1 MRLEGV
7 EYSYK
12 NPEEQR
18 WNSTAGYNPKNISI
32 LTALNDDMFR
42 RLAPTVVVLVAV
54 MIVGVVGNILI
65 CYIFTRKLR
74 RNSQN
79 FLLLCLGIFDLL
91 SSCVG
96 VPSEIFDVRH
106 YYLYESVEMCKAM
119 RFLTTFP
126 SLASILVLLVIAV
139 DRYRKICK
147 PLHHQIHL
155 SHARIAL
162 IIIVVIAF
170 TFSVPALYIYG
181 HRSFPTPVADVYG
194 YDCSVD
200 DVFKDKPYPLVYEGV
215 FLAAFLVCTVVLASI
230 YIRIWLETRR
240 HIKYLETHATFG
252 TGIMDET
259 TTTSSLNFEDS
270 SLENMLED
278 GSQARTKKPS
288 HRSLLKKRSTNHSHR
303 KVSSSSTYFRGADR
317 AARPQVP
324 AVIRLTKKTSQHGV
338 KDDHATPEACNC
350 RWQVGGGTDDCVGDN
365 GASEDTFEL
374 TNLQTGQEVSRKLLN
389 SKIFSDKE
397 TSEQPNKAKFLE
409 NCSPLAK
416 DDDSASHDTFKENKS
431 VSLAGKSTTYEEGNS
446 LDRLSV
452 GDIHSKPYL
461 TQESK
466 SLLQKNL
473 DNPVQTKSLTQASNP
488 DGGRETCIKNV
499 GFNQQISVDLQQSQA
514 GKNCREQHPDTIYPD
529 VYKKV
534 NIKEEC
540 MYDSS
545 DNIQSAAAAKQILVD
560 QTQPTYGKK
569 HLNGGTS
576 CSSQAEGLQQ
586 GKGDFVTYSRVP
598 TGQCANQIDDLPENT
613 VNDVQLSQNS
623 SLVAT
628 EDGFESADNLAVTS
642 PDFYRNASRTLHHS
656 KSSQSL
662 LIAKRVR
669 KALRATRTTIIAFT
683 ITIGFILSY
692 LPHLILIILRSVKT
706 DFEHHFDDVSLIFYN
721 IFIRSYFANNVINI
735 FVYGTMNLEFRTQI
749 LNVWSKMKC
758 SKKRK

>member
-1 MRLEGV
+1 M
-7 EYSYK
+7 
-12 NPEEQR
+12 
-18 WNSTAGYNPKNISI
+18 
-32 LTALNDDMFR
+32 
-42 RLAPTVVVLVAV
+42 
-54 MIVGVVGNILI
+54 
-65 CYIFTRKLR
+65 
-74 RNSQN
+74 
-79 FLLLCLGIFDLL
+79 
-91 SSCVG
+91 
-96 VPSEIFDVRH
+96 
-106 YYLYESVEMCKAM
+106 
-119 RFLTTFP
+119 
-126 SLASILVLLVIAV
+126 
-139 DRYRKICK
+139 
-147 PLHHQIHL
+147 
-155 SHARIAL
+155 
-162 IIIVVIAF
+162 
-170 TFSVPALYIYG
+170 PALYIYG

-252 TGIMDET
+252 TGLMDEAT

-270 SLENMLED
+270 SIENMLED

-324 AVIRLTKKTSQHGV
+324 AVIRLTKKASQHRV
-338 KDDHATPEACNC
+338 KDEHAAPEACNC
-350 RWQVGGGTDDCVGDN
+350 RWQVGSGTDDCVDDN
-365 GASEDTFEL
+365 GASEDRFEL
-374 TNLQTGQEVSRKLLN
+374 TNLQTGQEISRKLLN

-397 TSEQPNKAKFLE
+397 TSEKANKAKVLE
-409 NCSPLAK
+409 NCSPLTK
-416 DDDSASHDTFKENKS
+416 DDDSVFHDTFQENQS
-431 VSLAGKSTTYEEGNS
+431 VSRAGKSKTYEEGNN
-446 LDRLSV
+446 LDRLSA
-452 GDIHSKPYL
+452 GSIHSKPYL

-466 SLLQKNL
+466 ALLQKNL
-473 DNPVQTKSLTQASNP
+473 DNHVQTKSLTQTSKPEVGRDTSN
-488 DGGRETCIKNV
+488 KNV
-499 GFNQQISVDLQQSQA
+499 GFNQRISADLQQSQA
-514 GKNCREQHPDTIYPD
+514 GKKCREQQSDTVYPE

-534 NIKEEC
+534 NIKEDSK
-540 MYDSS
+540 YDAS
-545 DNIQSAAAAKQILVD
+545 DNLQCGAANKQIVD
-560 QTQPTYGKK
+560 QTQPKCGKK
-569 HLNGGTS
+569 QLNGGTS
-576 CSSQAEGLQQ
+576 FSSQAEGLQQ
-586 GKGDFVTYSRVP
+586 EKGDFVRYSRVP
-598 TGQCANQIDDLPENT
+598 TGQCENQQDDLPEKT
-613 VNDVQLSQNS
+613 RSDVQLSQNS

-642 PDFYRNASRTLHHS
+642 PDLYRNPSRTLHHS

-721 IFIRSYFANNVINI
+721 IFIRSYFANNVINV